1 MNKKIKIVIL
11 IVVLVAASR
20 VITIS
25 IINEIRDDIST
36 NLVTDYQKHEE
47 ALGEQVARI
56 VETQIENIREKLLI
70 IADNDAIKSTDPE
83 VCNPEITQLHSILDS
98 KIGNLGRV
106 GLDKKFYCT
115 INPALIGSDATRLGT
130 YINEI
135 FEDPEHNPVTSRI
148 ILAPG
153 AGYAIA
159 VHVPVYDSNGDF
171 AGTIG
176 GAIYL
181 AELNETYLKH
191 VSIGDT
197 GYVILLDDDGT
208 LLFHPQ
214 SELIGKNFFT
224 DEDIKKTITNIDE
237 VSASIQTATD
247 QGIATTL
254 QYNFMGSQKQAT
266 FVPIQIAEDR
276 HWIVGVTLSVDEIQ
290 DDLVAIGVEDNFYK
304 VTFVTGFFAA
314 LVPFLILIYLILRV
328 FNVLSRINGSLNKI
342 TQGDFS
348 ERIRLRGPK
357 RDELVI
363 LSDSFDKMADE
374 LQSFNEDMQA
384 KVQSKTEQLS
394 DKVAELEKTKIATL
408 NILEDLAEEKENLKE
423 EKDKIDTIIK
433 SIGDAVFVV
442 DKDLKIMLYNAVA
455 AQISGFS
462 AEEAVGKNYKD
473 VLKFISEDTNKESD
487 SFVMDALNKGVIAA
501 MANHTVIVTK
511 DGNKIPVSDSA
522 APIKNKD
529 GIVIGCVVVF
539 RDVSRER
546 EVDRAKT
553 EFVSLASHQLR
564 TPLSAISWYAEM
576 LMDGDA
582 GKLNK
587 QQMEFLS
594 EIYQGNK
601 RMVALVNALLNVSR
615 IDLGTFAVEPTPTK
629 IVEIAESVIKELQSQ
644 IETKEQKLVT
654 DFDELPEMQLDVNL
668 ARIIFQNLISN
679 AVKYTPEKGTVT
691 VKVKKDSDKVV
702 ITVADTG
709 YGIPKEQQERIFQKL
724 FRADNV
730 REKEADGTGL
740 GLYIVKAILDNSGG
754 DIKFVSE
761 ENKGTTF
768 TATLPITGM
777 AKKDG
782 TKGLS

>member
-1 MNKKIKIVIL
+1 MNKKIKIIIL